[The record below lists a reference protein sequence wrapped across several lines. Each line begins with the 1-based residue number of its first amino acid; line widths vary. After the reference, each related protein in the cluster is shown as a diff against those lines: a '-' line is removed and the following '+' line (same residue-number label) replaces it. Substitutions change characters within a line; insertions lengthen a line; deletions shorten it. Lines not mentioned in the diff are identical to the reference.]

1 MHTGEAPS
9 LLMYRTKCCGMLH
22 AGLPLC
28 EKPSWTFIVGRRP
41 VKGSSCLLRHWE
53 YSILP
58 EACSAVNRVA
68 ARRVCSVRGCYQVA
82 MRTGVDP
89 QAQNEAEKQG
99 GGHDDV
105 AKSATASFPRSQAGR
120 RRSNFCNIVVK
131 GGISPKEEYFQYC
144 GS

>member
-1 MHTGEAPS
+1 MHTGVASS
-9 LLMYRTKCCGMLH
+9 LLLYRTKCCEKLH
-22 AGLPLC
+22 AGLPLG
-28 EKPSWTFIVGRRP
+28 EAKMDVHRGKAARQ
-41 VKGSSCLLRHWE
+41 GSSWLLRHWE

-68 ARRVCSVRGCYQVA
+68 ARRVCSVRGCYQVVI
-82 MRTGVDP
+82 RTGVDP
-89 QAQNEAEKQG
+89 QAQNVAEKQG
-99 GGHDDV
+99 GGQDDV